1 MVDPMEVVL
10 ALFLLWIFVTLIG
23 HASYLLVRALI
34 VAVFGPSASE
44 PTIVKEPDLD
54 ATHRVISQ
62 LAQRDL
68 LTPTELERLRDA
80 LRKLTASAKEQ
91 DHQAPESDASAKA
104 SLDTMH
110 AGEMLAAGGSAV
122 PSEPILAELVLDEF
136 PEPAPPAL
144 SKAEVI
150 RSFLAANNIRW
161 GELVAGMLIVV
172 CSIGLVISLWSTVI
186 TQHRITPS
194 LIFLSA
200 NAAIYAAGFYTLRR
214 WRLAQTSRAV
224 LAIATLMVPLTV
236 LAGIAASAS
245 GPTAVDLTDPWTV
258 LALAI
263 ASVVYGTLLYR
274 GGVALGRR
282 AYALPMTLAVAG
294 PVAMIPLV
302 PTAVRNFESSA
313 GWIVGFGSI
322 GIAIALSRMSRKRLP
337 TAQSLGLVSGRI
349 RMMVMAFAA
358 FAMSVVVGY
367 AMVAMKPFGQQAM
380 MTIAMAT
387 LPALA
392 ALSAAGLSL
401 AIDARRSSQSMVGAV
416 VCAVLM
422 GLCWIVLP
430 PATASTQ
437 WLWSWGIVLS
447 ISMAAATWMFREPR
461 WLAVA
466 SVPVGIAT
474 TLSSPVWLGSVAWSD
489 VGFWNRCIAGEPML
503 ASAMVGT
510 VVGGLWL
517 VLNRLQRIGP
527 SVLNQ
532 PLANDHTSQSLSR
545 WLGYA
550 AIFWLSVSLSIAILL
565 TFAPLSVLGI
575 APWWTVTAVL
585 LVGALVSTRHCLANT
600 VASKKGSG
608 PNRAKHPSGRSGYWG
623 LTPFSVLNICE
634 TVPRLAN
641 RHRALATATVIA
653 TSFAAASVFR
663 PFGTERLLDFAP
675 PLVWVQT
682 FMAISAGLLIISE
695 LVTGQVWPLV
705 RQKHRTGD
713 HSSCGEIRSG
723 GSDKRTCG
731 SEPRGQSRIPDIW
744 NGSACLAGSIAAIIA
759 CTMAPSDWSISAWA
773 LAVTA
778 GLLGWSATL
787 SRSIIPWMVCQLSTV
802 ALSVVLAFGHY
813 NESLFTIDGWKV
825 GTSPFGWVIIAGIVV
840 AFWLAIRQLAVAISA
855 TSNGRLRHFRPDH
868 ESVEQ
873 LPIGWISIVAV
884 ILVAIGSAW
893 SFASLISGA
902 IGSNAVVFESPWLVP
917 AMAFG
922 ILSGIIVWIQRQES
936 RSMNRRSD
944 RFASS
949 LAIVVG
955 AAAVAWVA
963 HEVACLFAVDPQ
975 VRLVIATSLAS
986 VLYVIGAG
994 RKKIAPRFLQLDHV
1008 NRLST
1013 FLAPGMIGLSSA
1025 ALLGSGWLDPIFAGQ
1040 YADRFSTVA
1049 VFTWW
1054 ATSAVVLFFRANRRL
1069 ESISSLASS
1078 LLAPASAALL
1088 VPVFYQL
1095 NPTIW
1100 FQVAAIVSAIWLLA
1114 VYWVMDRDQ
1123 TEAAES
1129 AISLS
1134 AGILMIAGIGSA
1146 VLAILHTVFGASE
1159 FRPVVGFVGVCI
1171 STIAIGYW
1179 SVVGLQPGRS
1189 ADTRSIR
1196 LPWFAGISLLAGQF
1210 GWAAG
1215 TLGLVSGI
1223 EIVELIAA
1231 VWLATSIAALL
1242 RYDKYRLAAIQIVGV
1257 AGLLLTVDAFVG
1269 RQSARTPSLA
1279 LAGLCC
1285 VGCLVALATWSQKQ
1299 SVGSQLAYR
1308 FLGWCVIPA
1317 GVYLLT
1323 WRVGLP
1329 TTDET
1334 FWTVLVGWSSLWV
1347 VLWRIVGCHGQETSR
1362 ASIVRGFGGL
1372 PDMDFAVLL
1381 CLAALGEAIM
1391 TTAAGIDSY
1400 ANSVD
1405 KALLIVR
1412 VISLMVVVVS
1422 VLYRADRR
1430 IAWTTSIVTGC
1441 SVIAIVSV
1449 QLAIHFGATP
1459 GGRFASALLPC
1470 GFVIAL
1476 LANWIVPIAR
1486 GLSKFS
1492 AATPQRIGSSL
1503 AQSAW
1508 QASLVVAGLAGYA
1521 SIDMM
1526 IYQTAPAEIHMTI
1539 VAVALSVWSVASIAD
1554 TYNRS
1559 SLRHLAV
1566 SLALLA
1572 IGLWASVNPV
1582 DTIHPVLTASMRWL
1596 VAAVLTIAMVL
1607 FVVPKLI
1614 GPTIANRWRDALTAG
1629 AMAAAIAAGLAL
1641 IGMLGLEALLR
1652 SDQGIEGISPA
1663 LVIGVAVTLSILS
1676 GLAGLISIISGPT
1689 SNWQSR
1695 LNLSDRQRVGLIYV
1709 AQGIGAIT
1717 WLHLFLCKTQWAFIG
1732 LRGYWPYIVMGLAFL
1747 SVGATEWA
1755 RRHGDKLLSDTLK
1768 STSLYL
1774 PLIPVIGFWFG
1785 ASAGPLE
1792 WQFDQGKVRYDVLL
1806 ALGAAYYVAVSAIWK
1821 DVVPRIAAVVL
1832 GNAAWWIVLVQQ
1844 DGWGFVAHPQMW
1856 LIPPAVC
1863 VLLVVHLYRNRLQ
1876 PSVASA
1882 VRYVA
1887 TLVIYVSSTADMLLQ
1902 QIGQNISG
1910 PIILV
1915 LLALIGMVVGVIL
1928 RVRPFLYLGAMFVLI
1943 GVTSMVWHAT
1953 VSIDQVWPWWV
1964 FGITTGIL
1972 LLGGLMAL
1980 EKNKPKL
1987 RQYADQ
1993 LSNWQG

>member
-1 MVDPMEVVL
+1 MEIFV

-23 HASYLLVRALI
+23 HASYVLIRGLI
-34 VAVFGPSASE
+34 VAIFGQPALE
-44 PTIVKEPDLD
+44 PKSSKESDLD
-54 ATHRVISQ
+54 ATQRVIWQ
-62 LAQRDL
+62 LAQREL
-68 LTPTELERLRDA
+68 MTPAELERLQDSIG
-80 LRKLTASAKEQ
+80 KLTVPINELDLPS
-91 DHQAPESDASAKA
+91 PESDAQPAA
-104 SLDTMH
+104 SPPQQMVSGEQPDENEVSVPAQFV
-110 AGEMLAAGGSAV
+110 AGDSGSAC
-122 PSEPILAELVLDEF
+122 EPILAELILE
-136 PEPAPPAL
+136 EPLEPPPPAI

-186 TQHRITPS
+186 TQHRIIPS

-236 LAGIAASAS
+236 LTGIAASAS
-245 GPTAVDLTDPWTV
+245 GPKAVDLTDPLTV
-258 LALAI
+258 LAIAI
-263 ASVVYGTLLYR
+263 AGVVYGTLLHR
-274 GGVALGRR
+274 GGIALGRR
-282 AYALPMTLAVAG
+282 SYALPMTLAVAG

-302 PTAVRNFESSA
+302 PAAVRNFESSA

-322 GIAIALSRMSRKRLP
+322 GIAVALSRMSRMRLR
-337 TAQSLGLVSGRI
+337 TAQSLGPVSGRT

-358 FAMSVVVGY
+358 FAMSVLVGY
-367 AMVAMKPFGQQAM
+367 ALVAIKPFGQQAVM
-380 MTIAMAT
+380 AIAMAA

-430 PATASTQ
+430 PATVSTQ

-461 WLAVA
+461 WLAIASLPIGIVA
-466 SVPVGIAT
+466 
-474 TLSSPVWLGSVAWSD
+474 TLSSPVWLGSLAWSD

-503 ASAMVGT
+503 ASAMIGT

-517 VLNRLQRIGP
+517 GTIPQMFKTEKGVRPQLPERPKGCFAQLGP
-527 SVLNQ
+527 DPFFDAQ
-532 PLANDHTSQSLSR
+532 PLASDQANPSLSR

-565 TFAPLSVLGI
+565 TFAPLSLLGM
-575 APWWTVTAVL
+575 APAWTVTAVL
-585 LVGALVSTRHCLANT
+585 LIGGWVSA
-600 VASKKGSG
+600 
-608 PNRAKHPSGRSGYWG
+608 
-623 LTPFSVLNICE
+623 
-634 TVPRLAN
+634 RLAN
-641 RHRALATATVIA
+641 RHRALAAATVIA

-682 FMAISAGLLIISE
+682 FMAISAGLLIITE
-695 LVTGQVWPLV
+695 LATRQAWPLV

-713 HSSCGEIRSG
+713 HSSCDGTRDG
-723 GSDKRTCG
+723 GNENRTAG
-731 SEPRGQSRIPDIW
+731 AEPYAESSIGDLW
-744 NGSACLAGSIAAIIA
+744 NGSACLAGAIAAVIA
-759 CTMAPSDWSISAWA
+759 CTIAPSDWSTSAWA
-773 LAVTA
+773 LAMIA

-802 ALSVVLAFGHY
+802 ALSVVLAFGHC
-813 NESLFTIDGWKV
+813 NESLFSIDGWKI
-825 GTSPFGWVIIAGIVV
+825 GTSPFGWVIIGGLVV
-840 AFWLAIRQLAVAISA
+840 AFWLAIRQLAVVTQVA
-855 TSNGRLRHFRPDH
+855 SNGRLRHFRPDH
-868 ESVEQ
+868 QSVEN
-873 LPIGWISIVAV
+873 LPIGWISMIAV
-884 ILVAIGSAW
+884 VLLAIGSTW
-893 SFASLISGA
+893 SFASLISSA
-902 IGSNAVVFESPWLVP
+902 IGSNAVVFDTPWFVP
-917 AMAFG
+917 TIAFA
-922 ILSGIIVWIQRQES
+922 LFSGIIVWIRWQECQT
-936 RSMNRRSD
+936 MDDRSD
-944 RFASS
+944 RFAGF
-949 LAIVVG
+949 LAAVVG
-955 AAAVAWVA
+955 AGAVAWSA
-963 HEVACLFAVDPQ
+963 YEVACLFAVNPQ
-975 VRLVIATSLAS
+975 VRLVNATSLAS
-986 VLYVIGAG
+986 ILYMLGAKHCA
-994 RKKIAPRFLQLDHV
+994 RKYGGVEKGSSFLPRDHVRRLSRFLV
-1008 NRLST
+1008 
-1013 FLAPGMIGLSSA
+1013 AGMIGLSSA
-1025 ALLGSGWLDPIFAGQ
+1025 ALLRSGWLEPIFAGQ
-1040 YADRFSTVA
+1040 YADRFSTLA

-1054 ATSAVVLFFRANRRL
+1054 AAGAVVLFFRANRHL
-1069 ESISSLASS
+1069 EPLSGLASS

-1088 VPVFYQL
+1088 VPVFYQVH
-1095 NPTIW
+1095 PVVW

-1114 VYWVMDRDQ
+1114 AHWVMDREQ
-1123 TEAAES
+1123 TAAAES

-1134 AGILMIAGIGSA
+1134 AGILMIAGVGSA
-1146 VLAILHTVFGASE
+1146 VLAILFTVFGVTE
-1159 FRPVVGFVGVCI
+1159 FRFVVGFAGLCI

-1179 SVVGLQPGRS
+1179 SVVGLRPGRS
-1189 ADTRSIR
+1189 DDDGSIR
-1196 LPWFAGISLLAGQF
+1196 LPWIAGIALLSGQF

-1215 TLGLVSGI
+1215 ALGLVSGI
-1223 EIVELIAA
+1223 EMIELIAA

-1242 RYDKYRLAAIQIVGV
+1242 RYDRYRLAAIQVVGIAV
-1257 AGLLLTVDAFVG
+1257 LLLTVDAFAG
-1269 RQSARTPSLA
+1269 RQSVRTPSLA
-1279 LAGLCC
+1279 IAGLCC
-1285 VGCLVALATWSQKQ
+1285 VGCLVALATWSQNR
-1299 SVGSQLAYR
+1299 SVGSRLTYR
-1308 FLGWCVIPA
+1308 FLGWGVIAA

-1323 WRVGLP
+1323 SRVGLP
-1329 TTDET
+1329 ATDEI
-1334 FWTVLVGWSSLWV
+1334 FWTVLVGWASLWV
-1347 VLWRIVGCHGQETSR
+1347 ILWRIVGCHGQATGH

-1381 CLAALGEAIM
+1381 GLAALGEAIM

-1400 ANSVD
+1400 SLAKS
-1405 KALLIVR
+1405 LLIVR
-1412 VISLMVVVVS
+1412 VISLMAVAVS
-1422 VLYRADRR
+1422 VQYRADRR
-1430 IAWTTSIVTGC
+1430 IAWTTSIVTCC

-1449 QLAIHFGATP
+1449 QLAIHFGANP

-1476 LANWIVPIAR
+1476 LANWIAPIAS

-1492 AATPQRIGSSL
+1492 AASPDRIGSSL
-1503 AQSAW
+1503 AESAW
-1508 QASLVVAGLAGYA
+1508 QVSLVVAGLAGYA
-1521 SIDMM
+1521 SIAM
-1526 IYQTAPAEIHMTI
+1526 IISQTAPAETNMTI
-1539 VAVALSVWSVASIAD
+1539 VAVALSAWSVATIAD
-1554 TYNRS
+1554 TCNRS
-1559 SLRHLAV
+1559 SLRHTAV
-1566 SLALLA
+1566 SLALGA
-1572 IGLWASVNPV
+1572 IGLWASVNPL

-1596 VAAVLTIAMVL
+1596 VASVFTIAMVL
-1607 FVVPKLI
+1607 FVVPKLL
-1614 GPTIANRWRDALTAG
+1614 GPTIANRWRDALTVG
-1629 AMAAAIAAGLAL
+1629 AMVAAIAAGLAL
-1641 IGMLGLEALLR
+1641 IGMLVQEALLR
-1652 SDQGIEGISPA
+1652 SAQGIDGISPA

-1689 SNWQSR
+1689 SNWRAR
-1695 LNLSDRQRVGLIYV
+1695 LNLSDRQRVGLIYI
-1709 AQGIGAIT
+1709 AQALGAIT
-1717 WLHLFLCKTQWAFIG
+1717 WLHVFLCKSQWAFIG

-1768 STSLYL
+1768 NTSLYL

-1792 WQFDQGKVRYDVLL
+1792 WLFDQGKVRYDVLL
-1806 ALGAAYYVAVSAIWK
+1806 AWGAAYYVAVSAIWK

-1844 DGWGFVAHPQMW
+1844 DGWGFLAHPQMW

-1863 VLLVVHLYRNRLQ
+1863 ALVVVHLYRNRLQ
-1876 PSVASA
+1876 VGVASA

-1915 LLALIGMVVGVIL
+1915 LLALVGMAVGVIL

-1943 GVTSMVWHAT
+1943 GVTSMVWHAA

-1987 RQYADQ
+1987 RQYADH
-1993 LSNWQG
+1993 LSAWQE